1 MPLVQVNW
9 WKGVGQAERRKLV
22 EEVTSVVAKA
32 ANCPEAA
39 VTVIITDVETDHWGR
54 GGTLASDL

>member
-9 WKGVGQAERRKLV
+9 WKGVGAAERRQLV
-22 EEVTSVVAKA
+22 EEVTESVARIAK
-32 ANCPEAA
+32 CPEVA
-39 VTVIITDVETDHWGR
+39 VTVIINDVETDHWGR